1 MITRAEVQRALPVTS
16 KFTVTQQMVDHLNMI
31 GQDPLLLENLRDN
44 FVSYTTVLQDGRYK
58 AEDYVTAIT
67 YCTFK
72 LMGLSNQD
80 AYMHTFPNRHAT
92 LVAAGKTKK
101 EISAY
106 VAAYSKGK
114 LVQAILEQ
122 AVIPVWLYN
131 QDVYQKA
138 INVQAKL
145 MISAESELVRTQA
158 ANSLLTHLAK
168 PKDSVPLINIDMRQ
182 SSGMAELQNML
193 AALAEKQVNMIDQ
206 GITAKEIAAQ
216 RLVERKDGTD

>member
-1 MITRAEVQRALPVTS
+1 MLTRAEVQRALPDTS
-16 KFTVTQQMVDHLNMI
+16 KLTVTQQMVDHLNMI

-44 FVSYTTVLQDGRYK
+44 FVSYTSVLQDGRYK
-58 AEDYVTAIT
+58 AEDYVTAVT

-72 LMGLSNQD
+72 LMGMSNQD

-193 AALAEKQVNMIDQ
+193 ATLAEKQVNLIDQ
-206 GITAKEIAAQ
+206 GMTAKEIAAQ

>member
-1 MITRAEVQRALPVTS
+1 MLTRAEVQRALPDTS
-16 KFTVTQQMVDHLNMI
+16 KLTVTQQMVDHLNMI

-44 FVSYTTVLQDGRYK
+44 FVSYTSVLQDGRYK
-58 AEDYVTAIT
+58 AEDYVTAVT

-72 LMGLSNQD
+72 LMGMSNQD

-206 GITAKEIAAQ
+206 GMTAKEIAAQ

>member
-1 MITRAEVQRALPVTS
+1 MLTRAEVQRALPDTS
-16 KFTVTQQMVDHLNMI
+16 KFTVTQQMVDLLNMI

-44 FVSYTTVLQDGRYK
+44 FVSYTSVLQDGRYK
-58 AEDYVTAIT
+58 AEDYVTAVT

-72 LMGLSNQD
+72 LMGMSNQD

-182 SSGMAELQNML
+182 SSGMAELQEML
-193 AALAEKQVNMIDQ
+193 ATLAEKQVNLIDQ
-206 GITAKEIAAQ
+206 GMTAKDIAAQ
-216 RLVERKDGTD
+216 RLVERKDGTN

>member
-1 MITRAEVQRALPVTS
+1 MLTRAEVQKALPVTS
-16 KFTVTQQMVDHLNMI
+16 KFTVTQQMVDHLNTI

-44 FVSYTTVLQDGRYK
+44 FVSYTSVLQDGRYK
-58 AEDYVTAIT
+58 AEDYVTAVT

-72 LMGLSNQD
+72 LMGMSNQD
-80 AYMHTFPNRHAT
+80 AYMHTFPTRHAT

-168 PKDSVPLINIDMRQ
+168 PKDSVPLINIDMRP

-206 GITAKEIAAQ
+206 GMTAKEIAAQ

>member
-1 MITRAEVQRALPVTS
+1 MLTRAEVQKALPVTS
-16 KFTVTQQMVDHLNMI
+16 KFTVTQQMVDHLNTI

-44 FVSYTTVLQDGRYK
+44 FVSYTSVLQDGRYK
-58 AEDYVTAIT
+58 AEDYVTAVT

-72 LMGLSNQD
+72 LMGMSNQD

-145 MISAESELVRTQA
+145 MITAESELVRTQA

-168 PKDSVPLINIDMRQ
+168 PKDSVPLINIDMRP
-182 SSGMAELQNML
+182 SSGMAELQDML

-206 GITAKEIAAQ
+206 GMTAKEIAAQ

>member
-1 MITRAEVQRALPVTS
+1 MLTIQQVEKSLPPTLKS
-16 KFTVTQQMVDHLNMI
+16 AATQQLVDQINNI
-31 GQDPLLLENLRDN
+31 AADPLVAEQIRENFL
-44 FVSYTTVLQDGRYK
+44 SYSTVLKEGRFK
-58 AEDYVTAIT
+58 AEDYLNAVA
-67 YCTFK
+67 YVSYK
-72 LMGLSNQD
+72 LMGMSNQD

-182 SSGMAELQNML
+182 SSGMAELQEML
-193 AALAEKQVNMIDQ
+193 ATLAEKQVNLIDQ
-206 GITAKEIAAQ
+206 GMTAKDIAAQ
-216 RLVERKDGTD
+216 RLVERKDGTN

>member
-1 MITRAEVQRALPVTS
+1 MLTRAEVQRALPDTS

-44 FVSYTTVLQDGRYK
+44 FVSYTSVLQDGRYK
-58 AEDYVTAIT
+58 AEDYVTAVT

-114 LVQAILEQ
+114 LVQAIL
-122 AVIPVWLYN
+122 
-131 QDVYQKA
+131 
-138 INVQAKL
+138 
-145 MISAESELVRTQA
+145 
-158 ANSLLTHLAK
+158 
-168 PKDSVPLINIDMRQ
+168 
-182 SSGMAELQNML
+182 
-193 AALAEKQVNMIDQ
+193 
-206 GITAKEIAAQ
+206 
-216 RLVERKDGTD
+216 

>member
-1 MITRAEVQRALPVTS
+1 MLTRAEVQKALPVTS
-16 KFTVTQQMVDHLNMI
+16 KFTVTQQMVDHLNTI

-44 FVSYTTVLQDGRYK
+44 FVSYTSVLQDGRYK
-58 AEDYVTAIT
+58 AEDYVTAVT

-72 LMGLSNQD
+72 LMGMSNQD

-168 PKDSVPLINIDMRQ
+168 PKDSVPLINIDMRP
-182 SSGMAELQNML
+182 SSGMAELQDML

-206 GITAKEIAAQ
+206 GMTAKEIAAQ

>member
-1 MITRAEVQRALPVTS
+1 MLTRAEVQRALPVTS

-44 FVSYTTVLQDGRYK
+44 FVSYTSVLQDGRYK
-58 AEDYVTAIT
+58 AEDYVTAVT

-168 PKDSVPLINIDMRQ
+168 PKDSVPLINIDMRP

-206 GITAKEIAAQ
+206 GMTAKEIAAQ

>member
-1 MITRAEVQRALPVTS
+1 
-16 KFTVTQQMVDHLNMI
+16 MI

-44 FVSYTTVLQDGRYK
+44 FVSYTSVLQDGRYK
-58 AEDYVTAIT
+58 AEDYVTAVT

-72 LMGLSNQD
+72 LMGMSNQD

-168 PKDSVPLINIDMRQ
+168 PKDSVPLNNIDMRP

-193 AALAEKQVNMIDQ
+193 ATLAEKQVNLIDQ
-206 GITAKEIAAQ
+206 GMTAKDIAAQ
-216 RLVERKDGTD
+216 RLVERKDGTN

>member
-1 MITRAEVQRALPVTS
+1 MLTRAEVQRALPDTS

-44 FVSYTTVLQDGRYK
+44 FVSYTSVLQDGRYK
-58 AEDYVTAIT
+58 AEDYVTAVT

-72 LMGLSNQD
+72 LMGMSNQD
-80 AYMHTFPNRHAT
+80 AYMHTFPKRHAT

-122 AVIPVWLYN
+122 SLVPVWLLN
-131 QDVYQKA
+131 QETYQRA
-138 INVQAKL
+138 INVQADL
-145 MISAESELVRTQA
+145 MMNAQSEMVRTTA
-158 ANSLLTHLAK
+158 ANSILTHLAK
-168 PKDSVPLINIDMRQ
+168 PKEVVAKISLDTTE
-182 SSGMAELQNML
+182 SSGMNELREAMTKL
-193 AALAEKQVNMIDQ
+193 AQQQQDLIRNGVSP
-206 GITAKEIAAQ
+206 KEIAGQ
-216 RLVERKDGTD
+216 RIIEGEKV

>member
-1 MITRAEVQRALPVTS
+1 MLTRAEVQRALPDTS

-44 FVSYTTVLQDGRYK
+44 FVSYTSVLQDGRYK
-58 AEDYVTAIT
+58 AEDYVTAVT

-72 LMGLSNQD
+72 LMGMSNQD

-168 PKDSVPLINIDMRQ
+168 PKDSVPLINIDMRP

-206 GITAKEIAAQ
+206 GMPAKEIAAQ
-216 RLVERKDGTD
+216 RLVERKDGTN

>member
-1 MITRAEVQRALPVTS
+1 MLTRAEVQRALPVTS

-44 FVSYTTVLQDGRYK
+44 FVSYTSVLQDGRYK
-58 AEDYVTAIT
+58 AEDYVTAVT

-72 LMGLSNQD
+72 LMGMSNQD

-145 MISAESELVRTQA
+145 MITAESELVRTQA

-168 PKDSVPLINIDMRQ
+168 PKDAVPLINIDMRP
-182 SSGMAELQNML
+182 SSGMTELQDML
-193 AALAEKQVNMIDQ
+193 AALAEKQVNLINQ
-206 GITAKEIAAQ
+206 GMTAKDIAAQ
-216 RLVERKDGTD
+216 RLVERKDGTN